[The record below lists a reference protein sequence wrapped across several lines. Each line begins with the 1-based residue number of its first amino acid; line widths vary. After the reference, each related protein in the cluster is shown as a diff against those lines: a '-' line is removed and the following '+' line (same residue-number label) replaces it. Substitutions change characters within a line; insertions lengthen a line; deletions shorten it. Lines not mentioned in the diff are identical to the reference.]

1 MNELPD
7 NIVDANNILF
17 LSILGGA
24 DDCGTGLHPGVA
36 TELVHYPIVVRQ
48 NLAFVHYWNKKKNP
62 VSIN

>member
-48 NLAFVHYWNKKKNP
+48 NLAFVHY
-62 VSIN
+62 